1 MKAEL
6 SARKIAKIILV
17 LMIGILGTYYYFA
30 GSAKRPAAVDT
41 EILRIA
47 PGFKPGLPRNTVAG
61 ILTSHGFK
69 LSDRAP
75 SKKDPLHREV
85 FVRSASKPTFAWV
98 RYDVLV
104 EYDGND
110 TLKAVRFLKSG
121 SSDSKDTSCVI
132 LHGMPSAGTS
142 YPSPCPPDV
151 QDF

>member
-1 MKAEL
+1 MKIEL
-6 SARKIAKIILV
+6 PARKVVKIILV

-47 PGFKPGLPRNTVAG
+47 PGFKPGLPRNTVVT

-69 LSDRAP
+69 LSEQAP

-104 EYDGND
+104 EYDAND
-110 TLKAVRFLKSG
+110 TLKAIQFVKSG
-121 SSDSKDTSCVI
+121 RSHGEDTTCVI
-132 LHGMPSAGTS
+132 LYGMPSAGTR

-151 QDF
+151 RDF